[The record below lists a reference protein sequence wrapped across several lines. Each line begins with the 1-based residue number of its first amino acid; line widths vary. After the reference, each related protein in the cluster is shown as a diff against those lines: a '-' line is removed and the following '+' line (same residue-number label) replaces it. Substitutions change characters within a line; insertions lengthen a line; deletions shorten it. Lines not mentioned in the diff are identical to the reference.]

1 MAAASSSNFDWQSPP
16 PLTLDTNYSTPYS
29 PENGLDLGSFSAGSM
44 PSIAITECE
53 PAPFASPSSPVPSFW
68 SDSSTRPS
76 SPEQPP
82 TSAPKMPPPPQLA
95 PPSRTQTFSPP
106 HNAPSWEFMGA
117 VGSNQLKP
125 DAAMSRKTSASSQS
139 AESDDD
145 DDGESDV
152 DMMPLAPAPHLPR
165 QGIFAGS
172 TESPPP
178 GMSRSSFTDRSRA
191 MTTTPFPSRFEAET
205 LTSEFVQHIESLGY
219 KAYAVN
225 PAIFGKFCETV
236 YPDPTNRST
245 PGPTD
250 VPTSVQMAR
259 FHVFMA
265 MAIGMKVRIK
275 ESPEPTNSLLDTCYE
290 LAMQQPT
297 SVAFWQ
303 EKGGFEAAQLLC
315 VFASIRKEVAFEPRT
330 LHQSFSW

>member
-1 MAAASSSNFDWQSPP
+1 M
-16 PLTLDTNYSTPYS
+16 
-29 PENGLDLGSFSAGSM
+29 E
-44 PSIAITECE
+44 
-53 PAPFASPSSPVPSFW
+53 
-68 SDSSTRPS
+68 
-76 SPEQPP
+76 
-82 TSAPKMPPPPQLA
+82 
-95 PPSRTQTFSPP
+95 
-106 HNAPSWEFMGA
+106 A

-139 AESDDD
+139 AESDDDD

-225 PAIFGKFCETV
+225 PAIFGKFCEIV
-236 YPDPTNRST
+236 YPDPANRST

-250 VPTSVQMAR
+250 VSTSVQMAR